1 MEVRMEKR
9 IKKLFNASILEAAL
23 DRFGV
28 NHGDCTESHGFES
41 FIFRVTRDERRY
53 VLKISHGS
61 RRSRD
66 MILGEVDF
74 INYLGDNGLTISRAI
89 PSRDDA
95 LVEIL
100 PAEQGYF
107 TAIMYEHAPG
117 ALVQREDWNAALF
130 VTMGLYLGKLHALSK
145 AYAPVK
151 RLRPTIFEESEPL
164 LRDFIPRQHAVVRDK
179 VEEVMA
185 HLRRLPQDED
195 SYGLIHVDFHRG
207 NFFLHE
213 GGVWLF
219 DFDDCQYSWFAHDV
233 AMALFY
239 ALPHDCSSEQD
250 VANGHNFLS
259 KFLSGYYQENELD
272 RNWLKEIPSF
282 LKLRELEL
290 YAAIN
295 RSFDLDDLD
304 PWTTSFMDGRKA
316 KIEGDV
322 PYFEL
327 DVDRLDF

>member
-1 MEVRMEKR
+1 MEQR
-9 IKKLFNASILEAAL
+9 IKKLFNTSILEAAL
-23 DRFGV
+23 DRFDV
-28 NHGDCTESHGFES
+28 NRDDCTELDGFES

-74 INYLGDNGLTISRAI
+74 INYLGDNGLMISRAI

-95 LVEIL
+95 LVEVL
-100 PAEQGYF
+100 PARQGYF

-117 ALVQREDWNAALF
+117 TFAQREDWNAALF

-145 AYAPVK
+145 TYAPVK
-151 RLRPTIFEESEPL
+151 RLRPTIFEESGPL
-164 LRDFIPRQHAVVRDK
+164 LRDFIPRQDAVVRHKAD
-179 VEEVMA
+179 EIMA
-185 HLRRLPQDED
+185 HFHHLPQDGD
-195 SYGLIHVDFHRG
+195 GYGLIHVDFHRG

-213 GGVWLF
+213 GAVWLF
-219 DFDDCQYSWFAHDV
+219 DFDDCQYSWFAHDI

-239 ALPHDCSSEQD
+239 ALPHDCSAEQD
-250 VANGHNFLS
+250 VADGHNFLS
-259 KFLSGYYQENELD
+259 KFLSGYYQENELE
-272 RNWLKEIPSF
+272 RNWLQEIPSF

-295 RSFDLDDLD
+295 RSLDLNDLD
-304 PWTTSFMDGRKA
+304 PWTASFMDRRRA

-322 PYFEL
+322 PYFDL
-327 DVDRLDF
+327 DVDQLDF